1 MSPSE
6 FSCAAQKTELELY
19 LDEPRMNK
27 AVNVD
32 VLKFWKSNECRYPI
46 LASMACD
53 ILAIP
58 VSTVASEAS
67 FSVGGRMLDC
77 YRSSLR
83 PDTVEALVCCRDWLY
98 GDRGIDNKFLI
109 FIYCQL

>member
-1 MSPSE
+1 MIR
-6 FSCAAQKTELELY
+6 T
-19 LDEPRMNK
+19 
-27 AVNVD
+27 VNID
-32 VLKFWKSNECRYPI
+32 VLTFWKSNECRYPI

-53 ILAIP
+53 ILAVP

-67 FSVGGRMLDC
+67 FSVGGRVLDC